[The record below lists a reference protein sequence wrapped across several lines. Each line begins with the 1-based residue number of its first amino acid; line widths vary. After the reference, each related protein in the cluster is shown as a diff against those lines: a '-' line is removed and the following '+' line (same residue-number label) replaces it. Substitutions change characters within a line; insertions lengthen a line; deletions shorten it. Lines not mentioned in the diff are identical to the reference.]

1 MTFLIALVHTEIEIK
16 LNLDSP
22 VHEEYVSLNLMFAL
36 HKCFMSFWA
45 LMDNVVEIKLIIVA
59 LKLTQPCSSSTWRSA
74 RKALYLNGF
83 ASS

>member
-1 MTFLIALVHTEIEIK
+1 M
-16 LNLDSP
+16 DSP
-22 VHEEYVSLNLMFAL
+22 VHEEYENLNLTFAL

-45 LMDNVVEIKLIIVA
+45 PMDNMAEIKLIIVA
-59 LKLTQPCSSSTWRSA
+59 LKLTKPCSSSTWRST